1 MDNDPPAVKPWEIDE
16 KTIPPKTKINEGK
29 VDITRMDHDYMDR
42 VHQKY
47 FRHRKKV
54 NFRRNFKTYARSRE
68 LEDEISGARR
78 SERGIV
84 F

>member
-1 MDNDPPAVKPWEIDE
+1 MDDDPPTVKPWEIDD
-16 KTIPPKTKINEGK
+16 KQYLQRLVNKGRVN
-29 VDITRMDHDYMDR
+29 ITRTDHDYIDR

-47 FRHRKKV
+47 FCHRKKV

-68 LEDEISGARR
+68 PEDEISSARR
-78 SERGIV
+78 RERGIV

>member
-1 MDNDPPAVKPWEIDE
+1 MDDDPPTVKPWGIDD
-16 KTIPPKTKINEGK
+16 KQYLQRIINKGK
-29 VDITRMDHDYMDR
+29 VDITRTDHDYIDR

-54 NFRRNFKTYARSRE
+54 NFRRNFKNYGHSRE

-78 SERGIV
+78 RERGIV

>member
-1 MDNDPPAVKPWEIDE
+1 MDDDTPAVKPWGIDD
-16 KTIPPKTKINEGK
+16 KQYLQRLINKGK
-29 VDITRMDHDYMDR
+29 VDITRMDHDYIDR

-54 NFRRNFKTYARSRE
+54 NFQRNFKTYARSRE
-68 LEDEISGARR
+68 LEDEISGAHRC
-78 SERGIV
+78 ERGIV